1 MLVRKTMHC
10 ILGLAMAPSASSAA
24 NAQGMLDIS
33 KVTCDQ
39 WVKYPAAYPQFIAM
53 WLSGL

>member
-1 MLVRKTMHC
+1 MHC
-10 ILGLAMAPSASSAA
+10 TLGLAMAPSVSSAA

-33 KVTCDQ
+33 KVTRDQ